1 MSGRGEMTS
10 RSHLAVVIADVTGV
24 IWRILGLLV
33 IKLGLAGDIGES
45 GRVSIFVIVFVGEA
59 NVSDLVCIRGK
70 RR

>member
-59 NVSDLVCIRGK
+59 NISDLVCIRGK